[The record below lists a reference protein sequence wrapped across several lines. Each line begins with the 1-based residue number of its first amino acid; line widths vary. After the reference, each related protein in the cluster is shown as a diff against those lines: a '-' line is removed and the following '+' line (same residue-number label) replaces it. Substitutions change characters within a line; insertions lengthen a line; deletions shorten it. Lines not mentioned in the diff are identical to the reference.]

1 MWRQG
6 LDFTC
11 LDIGAHLG
19 AFSIPFGSFAKDC
32 GKRVP
37 IYAFEPSPEVFPL
50 LKRSIQINQ
59 MDDICTGVNAA
70 VADATHPVEFI
81 VFDQLSTVSSGLDA
95 AVLHFGN
102 RPNHRVAVEGVSID
116 DFVKEKAI
124 TSHLVC
130 KIDTEGWDLK
140 VVDGMRRCIE
150 DRLVV
155 MQLEFTPGLL
165 ESYTDPIERLES
177 LSLDY
182 VLMEVVLENDLAET
196 GVRRIG
202 TKRSDLE
209 AFVERA
215 KATPFRCEDV
225 LALPKS
231 MQALPELVER
241 LHEDRTK
248 QMEHRARQME
258 ERARQMEERA
268 RQMEERARQMEEER
282 NSLENRLA
290 RFMISRSWQITRPLR
305 VGRGL
310 IRQHISP
317 HFRYFRHQESA

>member
-19 AFSIPFGSFAKDC
+19 TFSIPFGSYAKDC

-37 IYAFEPSPEVFPL
+37 IYAFEPSPRIFPL
-50 LKRSIQINQ
+50 LEQSIIINQ
-59 MDDICTGVNAA
+59 MEDLCTGVNAA
-70 VADATHPVEFI
+70 VADVTHPVDFI
-81 VFDQLSTVSSGLDA
+81 VFDQMSTVSSGLDA
-95 AVLHFGN
+95 TVLHFGN
-102 RPNHRVAVEGVSID
+102 RPNHRVEVNAVSID

-140 VVDGMRRCIE
+140 VVDGMRHCIE

-155 MQLEFTPGLL
+155 MQMEFTPGLL
-165 ESYTDPIERLES
+165 ESYTDPVERLAA
-177 LSLDY
+177 LSLDF
-182 VLMEVVLENDLAET
+182 VLMEVVLERDLAET

-215 KATPFRCEDV
+215 KATPFRCEDI
-225 LALPKS
+225 LALPKG
-231 MQALPELVER
+231 MQALPELLEA
-241 LHEDRTK
+241 LLEDRAR
-248 QMEHRARQME
+248 QMEHRAKQME
-258 ERARQMEERA
+258 DHARLMEDRARL
-268 RQMEERARQMEEER
+268 MEEER

-290 RFMISRSWQITRPLR
+290 RFMISRSWRITRPLR
-305 VGRGL
+305 AGRGW
-310 IRQHISP
+310 IRQHVSP
-317 HFRYFRHQESA
+317 HLEYFRHPESA